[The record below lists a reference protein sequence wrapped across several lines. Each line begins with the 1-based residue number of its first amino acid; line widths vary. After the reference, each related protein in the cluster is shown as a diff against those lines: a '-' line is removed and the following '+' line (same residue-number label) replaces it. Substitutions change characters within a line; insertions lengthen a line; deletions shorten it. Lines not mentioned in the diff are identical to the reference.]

1 MKELDKPDLLYHL
14 KNQKFTYKSNLN
26 TVCKLHVVYC
36 KTIFFS
42 RVLFFYLISSK
53 TYEWTYFGI
62 QTQKFGLPVFMTN
75 SKIQHRLLTLNIRK
89 KSSQAFRYLAAVWMS
104 ATLSKLVKDLWLFRK
119 VEKVSVAVTTH
130 PMYSPM
136 LTMAISV
143 VNISRQFQ
151 KSQK

>member
-1 MKELDKPDLLYHL
+1 M
-14 KNQKFTYKSNLN
+14 
-26 TVCKLHVVYC
+26 
-36 KTIFFS
+36 I
-42 RVLFFYLISSK
+42 
-53 TYEWTYFGI
+53 
-62 QTQKFGLPVFMTN
+62 N
-75 SKIQHRLLTLNIRK
+75 SKIEHRLLTLNIRK